1 MKTLF
6 KSSISGQKLDMFH
19 MKRYEMIV
27 PSVDNYGNLSPYLN
41 RVRDCL
47 IGHGFTGWTEYETC
61 GYWQGQYEP
70 GICILIFSDQPNV
83 MQKLTDTG
91 RECMPDQD
99 CVQVTM
105 SGDTTVLVEA

>member
-27 PSVDNYGNLSPYLN
+27 PQVDNYGNFSPYLN

-47 IGHGFTGWTEYETC
+47 IGEGFTGWTEYQTC

-83 MQKLTDTG
+83 MQKLTDIG